1 MMILSII
8 LLIISFLLQGLVSN
22 FIGVNS
28 SIFYTIY
35 VLISLLIIYPH
46 FENKKKYLILLF
58 IFGLLMD
65 LVYTNTTLLNVS
77 LFFIIYYFSRMFHFF
92 LPYNLLTINISNVLS
107 VFIYNIITFLM
118 LVILR
123 VDSYSFISLIK
134 LLGSSIL
141 MSIIFTSIVYWL
153 VNYLK
158 KRLDLKEVK

>member
-1 MMILSII
+1 MMILSNI

-92 LPYNLLTINISNVLS
+92 LPYNLLTINISNILS

>member
-1 MMILSII
+1 MILSII

-28 SIFYTIY
+28 SIFYTVY

-92 LPYNLLTINISNVLS
+92 LPYNLLTINISNILS

>member
-1 MMILSII
+1 
-8 LLIISFLLQGLVSN
+8 
-22 FIGVNS
+22 
-28 SIFYTIY
+28 
-35 VLISLLIIYPH
+35 
-46 FENKKKYLILLF
+46 
-58 IFGLLMD
+58 MD

-92 LPYNLLTINISNVLS
+92 LPYNLLTINISNILS

>member
-22 FIGVNS
+22 FIGFNS

-92 LPYNLLTINISNVLS
+92 LPYNLLTINISNILS

-158 KRLDLKEVK
+158 KRLELKEVK

>member
-65 LVYTNTTLLNVS
+65 LVYTNKTLLNVS

-92 LPYNLLTINISNVLS
+92 LPYNLLTINISNILS

>member
-77 LFFIIYYFSRMFHFF
+77 LFFIIYYFSRIFHFF
-92 LPYNLLTINISNVLS
+92 LPYNLLTINISNILS

>member
-46 FENKKKYLILLF
+46 FENKNKYLILLF

-92 LPYNLLTINISNVLS
+92 LPYNLLTINISNILS

>member
-92 LPYNLLTINISNVLS
+92 LPYNLLTINISNILS

-123 VDSYSFISLIK
+123 VDSYSFISLVK
-134 LLGSSIL
+134 MLGSSII

>member
-1 MMILSII
+1 MILSII

-28 SIFYTIY
+28 FIFYTIY

-92 LPYNLLTINISNVLS
+92 LPYNLLTINISNILS
-107 VFIYNIITFLM
+107 VFIYNIINFLM
-118 LVILR
+118 LAILR

>member
-1 MMILSII
+1 MILSII

-92 LPYNLLTINISNVLS
+92 LPYNLLTINISNILS
-107 VFIYNIITFLM
+107 VFIYNIINFLM
-118 LVILR
+118 LAILR

>member
-1 MMILSII
+1 MILSII

-92 LPYNLLTINISNVLS
+92 LPYNLLTINISNILS

>member
-92 LPYNLLTINISNVLS
+92 LPYNLLTINISNILS